1 MQNANKT
8 LLFLIWFPVVDKDG
22 ANYVQKNCAEYKKR
36 PIRFVLKNDVTQKI
50 SLIKKSKFNIT
61 TKIFCNNDITYFD
74 YNTNK
79 SAFITYTYL
88 FVLGV
93 NICFNKVK
101 NVIDNT
107 NYVYTD

>member
-1 MQNANKT
+1 M
-8 LLFLIWFPVVDKDG
+8 FLIWFPVVDKDG
-22 ANYVQKNCAEYKKR
+22 AKHIQKNCPDYQKR
-36 PIRFVLKNDVTQKI
+36 PIKIVLSNDVTQKI
-50 SLIKKSKFNIT
+50 SDIKKSKFNIT
-61 TKIFCNNDITYFD
+61 TKIFCNNDISYFD

-101 NVIDNT
+101 NIIDKT